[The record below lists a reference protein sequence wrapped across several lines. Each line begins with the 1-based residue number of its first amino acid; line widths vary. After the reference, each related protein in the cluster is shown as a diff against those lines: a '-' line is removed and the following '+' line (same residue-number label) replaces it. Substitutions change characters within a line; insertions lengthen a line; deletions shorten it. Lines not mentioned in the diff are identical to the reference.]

1 MSPQLIGELAQ
12 LARAPA
18 LQAGGR
24 RFESVILHKFGS
36 VAELVD
42 CTGLENRRA
51 ARHRGF
57 ESLRFRKF
65 ELPRSLMVEWKILAL
80 QVNVRFISGRQTELW
95 QRWSMR
101 RTENPEINVRLIEVT
116 HSVR

>member
-1 MSPQLIGELAQ
+1 MSEW
-12 LARAPA
+12 
-18 LQAGGR
+18 
-24 RFESVILHKFGS
+24 FM
-36 VAELVD
+36 ELVLKTSD
-42 CTGLENRRA
+42 A

-80 QVNVRFISGRQTELW
+80 QVNVRFISGRQMELW

-101 RTENPEINVRLIEVT
+101 RTENPEINVRLIEVP

>member
-36 VAELVD
+36 VAEWSIAPVLKTDVPQGTGGSNPSASANSNCLV
-42 CTGLENRRA
+42 
-51 ARHRGF
+51 
-57 ESLRFRKF
+57 
-65 ELPRSLMVEWKILAL
+65 V
-80 QVNVRFISGRQTELW
+80 
-95 QRWSMR
+95 
-101 RTENPEINVRLIEVT
+101 
-116 HSVR
+116 